1 MSDRSEHTR
10 DLDKESMCLT
20 AKDKPQPIS
29 MVWYVGNNFQ
39 ILNSQDVQKYPFKI
53 KKKKLRSLPPFIVG
67 KEIQYL
73 GYRGLYIPYLGKLL
87 PKLPSLCGSRTRKQ
101 VPAAVGASLLLRL
114 SDLARP
120 CDTGGE

>member
-1 MSDRSEHTR
+1 MSDRSEHTM

-53 KKKKLRSLPPFIVG
+53 KKKKQTTESSTFHRGEGDSISGVQGIVYSIPG
-67 KEIQYL
+67 KATPQTAIIAWVQNKKA
-73 GYRGLYIPYLGKLL
+73 GPCC
-87 PKLPSLCGSRTRKQ
+87 SGSISVAK
-101 VPAAVGASLLLRL
+101 A
-114 SDLARP
+114 
-120 CDTGGE
+120 E